1 MISSDNQKYCGN
13 CIGFYLGIVY
23 LTSVASLVAL
33 VMGSYCL
40 ANNAYSIC
48 GNHDGAVVM
57 VICSC
62 ILFCCGGVKVVTQH
76 IRNEE
81 NPIPS

>member
-1 MISSDNQKYCGN
+1 MIS
-13 CIGFYLGIVY
+13 CIGFYIGIVY
-23 LTSVASLVAL
+23 LTSVVSLVAL

-40 ANNAYSIC
+40 ANDAFSIC

-57 VICSC
+57 VICAC
-62 ILFCCGGVKVVTQH
+62 ILLCCGGVKVVYQR

-81 NPIPS
+81 G